1 MMIIAFGSKH
11 VAGNKMLLA
20 EQLNYGYRYA
30 LVIMPSEYTD
40 EIENS
45 SYIRRAFSM
54 GRKSKYSAE
63 EKLLILKKVLRDG
76 TSKVIT
82 RYNIGKDTIRRW
94 RLLYKYQGL
103 PGLQPGH
110 HNQSYSR
117 EFKHSLVKQYRQSTE
132 SMELFAIKH
141 GLRSVEQLS
150 QWIIKYNESNL
161 KAYTPRKRDSKMN
174 GRKTSF
180 EERLTIIEELI
191 KHDVNYNWAV
201 EKYHVSY
208 QQVYGWYQKYLK
220 SGNDPESLR
229 DRRGKAKP
237 EKEWTEVDRLKAEN
251 RLLKAKL
258 QNQEME
264 IAFAKKLV
272 EIRNR
277 EVNKDS
283 SSRPFK
289 N

>member
-1 MMIIAFGSKH
+1 
-11 VAGNKMLLA
+11 
-20 EQLNYGYRYA
+20 
-30 LVIMPSEYTD
+30 
-40 EIENS
+40 
-45 SYIRRAFSM
+45 M

-63 EKLLILKKVLRDG
+63 EKLSILKEALRDG
-76 TSKVIT
+76 LSKT
-82 RYNIGKDTIRRW
+82 MSRYNIGKDALYRW

-103 PGLQPGH
+103 SGLQSGH

-117 EFKHSLVKQYRQSTE
+117 EFKHSLVEQYRQSTE

-141 GLRSVEQLS
+141 GLRSHAQLK
-150 QWIIKYNESNL
+150 QWIIQYNEFNL
-161 KAYTPRKRDSKMN
+161 KAYTPRKRDSKMS
-174 GRKTSF
+174 GRKTDF
-180 EERLTIIEELI
+180 EERLMIIEELI

-201 EKYHVSY
+201 EKYHISY
-208 QQVYGWYQKYLK
+208 QQVYGWYQKYRK

-258 QNQEME
+258 QNQEMK
-264 IAFAKKLV
+264 IAFAKKLT

-277 EVNKDS
+277 EVNKAS
-283 SSRPFK
+283 SSKPFK

>member
-1 MMIIAFGSKH
+1 M
-11 VAGNKMLLA
+11 
-20 EQLNYGYRYA
+20 
-30 LVIMPSEYTD
+30 VIMPSEYTD

-45 SYIRRAFSM
+45 SYTRRAFSM

-63 EKLLILKKVLRDG
+63 EKLLILKEVLRDG
-76 TSKVIT
+76 PSKVMA
-82 RYNIGKDTIRRW
+82 RYNIGNDAIRCW
-94 RLLYKYQGL
+94 KLLYKYQGL

-117 EFKHSLVKQYRQSTE
+117 KFKHSLVEQYRQSTE

-141 GLRSVEQLS
+141 GLRSHTQLK

-161 KAYTPRKRDSKMN
+161 KAYTPRKRDSKMS

-237 EKEWTEVDRLKAEN
+237 EKEWTEVNRLKAEN

>member
-1 MMIIAFGSKH
+1 
-11 VAGNKMLLA
+11 
-20 EQLNYGYRYA
+20 
-30 LVIMPSEYTD
+30 
-40 EIENS
+40 
-45 SYIRRAFSM
+45 M

-63 EKLLILKKVLRDG
+63 EKLSILKEASQVGVPKVM
-76 TSKVIT
+76 TK
-82 RYNIGKDTIRRW
+82 YNIDRKAIRRW
-94 RLLYKYQGL
+94 GYLYKYQGL
-103 PGLQPGH
+103 LGLNPPH
-110 HNQSYSR
+110 SNQSYSK
-117 EFKHSLVKQYRQSTE
+117 EFKRSLVEQYHQSNE
-132 SMELFAIKH
+132 SMEIFAIKH
-141 GLRSVEQLS
+141 GLRSVTQLYY
-150 QWIIKYNESNL
+150 WIIQYNESNL
-161 KAYTPRKRDSKMN
+161 KAYTPRKRDSKMS
-174 GRKTSF
+174 GRKTNF

-264 IAFAKKLV
+264 IAFAKKLT

-277 EVNKDS
+277 EVGKGS
-283 SSRPFK
+283 GTKPSK

>member
-1 MMIIAFGSKH
+1 MTNLAI
-11 VAGNKMLLA
+11 LA
-20 EQLNYGYRYA
+20 EVRRQTSQISLP
-30 LVIMPSEYTD
+30 VIMPSKYTD

-45 SYIRRAFSM
+45 SCTRRAFSM
-54 GRKSKYSAE
+54 GRKSKYSAK
-63 EKLLILKKVLRDG
+63 EKLLILREVSQYGITD
-76 TSKVIT
+76 TST
-82 RYNIGKDTIRRW
+82 RYKIDRKTIGRW

-103 PGLQPGH
+103 SGLQSGH

-117 EFKHSLVKQYRQSTE
+117 EFKYSLVEQYHQSND
-132 SMELFAIKH
+132 SVELFAIKH
-141 GLRSVEQLS
+141 GLRSRTQLKE
-150 QWIIKYNESNL
+150 WIIQYNESNL
-161 KAYTPRKRDSKMN
+161 GASMPRKRDSKMT

-191 KHDVNYNWAV
+191 KHDINYNWAV

-208 QQVYGWYQKYLK
+208 HQVYGWYHKYLK
-220 SGNDPESLR
+220 SGNNPESLR
-229 DRRGKAKP
+229 DRRGKTKP

-251 RLLKAKL
+251 RLLKAQL

>member
-1 MMIIAFGSKH
+1 
-11 VAGNKMLLA
+11 
-20 EQLNYGYRYA
+20 
-30 LVIMPSEYTD
+30 MPSEYTD

-94 RLLYKYQGL
+94 RLLYKYQGV

-117 EFKHSLVKQYRQSTE
+117 ECKHSLVKQSRQSTE

-191 KHDVNYNWAV
+191 KHDVN
-201 EKYHVSY
+201 
-208 QQVYGWYQKYLK
+208 
-220 SGNDPESLR
+220 
-229 DRRGKAKP
+229 
-237 EKEWTEVDRLKAEN
+237 
-251 RLLKAKL
+251 
-258 QNQEME
+258 
-264 IAFAKKLV
+264 
-272 EIRNR
+272 
-277 EVNKDS
+277 
-283 SSRPFK
+283 
-289 N
+289 

>member
-1 MMIIAFGSKH
+1 MA
-11 VAGNKMLLA
+11 
-20 EQLNYGYRYA
+20 
-30 LVIMPSEYTD
+30 IMPSEYTD

-45 SYIRRAFSM
+45 SYTRRAFVM
-54 GRKSKYSAE
+54 VRKPKYSAE
-63 EKLLILKKVLRDG
+63 KKLLILKEALRDG
-76 TSKVIT
+76 SSKVMT
-82 RYNIGKDTIRRW
+82 KYNIGKDTIRRW
-94 RLLYKYQGL
+94 RLLFKYQGL
-103 PGLQPGH
+103 PGLQSDH
-110 HNQSYSR
+110 HNQSYSIK
-117 EFKHSLVKQYRQSTE
+117 FKRFLVEQYRQSTE

-141 GLRSVEQLS
+141 GLRSIEQLR
-150 QWIIKYNESNL
+150 QWIIQYNESNL
-161 KAYTPRKRDSKMN
+161 KAYTPRKRDSKMS

-180 EERLTIIEELI
+180 EERLMIIEELI

-208 QQVYGWYQKYLK
+208 QQIYGWYQKYLK
-220 SGNDPESLR
+220 SGNNPESLR
-229 DRRGKAKP
+229 DRRGKTKP

-264 IAFAKKLV
+264 VAFAKKLV

-277 EVNKDS
+277 EVNKGS
-283 SSRPFK
+283 SSRASK